1 MRAGMGF
8 GRAPQGIATTAG
20 QPESRGR
27 WGKSE
32 FLLAEVL
39 GPGAIHPSSNGC
51 LLEDHCLLL
60 ARSVAELRQSLFVL
74 RQALKAKE
82 MPLPA

>member
-8 GRAPQGIATTAG
+8 RRAQQGIATTAG
-20 QPESRGR
+20 QPEIRGG

-39 GPGAIHPSSNGC
+39 RPGATHPSSNGC

-60 ARSVAELRQSLFVL
+60 ARNVAEVIQGLPVMQVV
-74 RQALKAKE
+74 KAQE
-82 MPLPA
+82 LPLSG